1 MDKFDIIKNCFISMN
16 YIYSIVHQLNLSF
29 WNRLWIC
36 SLDLF
41 ILQHNIR
48 VINLLGRLCWLIHAS
63 FTIAHKSIISDSNHK
78 AESFCRKETREEK
91 E

>member
-41 ILQHNIR
+41 ILQHNRR
-48 VINLLGRLCWLIHAS
+48 VINLLGRLVGL
-63 FTIAHKSIISDSNHK
+63 FTHLLQ
-78 AESFCRKETREEK
+78 
-91 E
+91 